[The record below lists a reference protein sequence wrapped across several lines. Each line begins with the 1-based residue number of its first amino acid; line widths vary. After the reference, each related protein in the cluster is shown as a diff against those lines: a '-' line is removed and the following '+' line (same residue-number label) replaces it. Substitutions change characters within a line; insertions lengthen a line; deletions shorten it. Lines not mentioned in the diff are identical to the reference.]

1 MEEEKKEKHKSEL
14 EECQK
19 QRDEYLAGWQRARAD
34 LLNYKKEETERM
46 GQIIKYAAEELMMKI
61 IPIVDNLERA
71 EEGMTDDLKENSYF
85 KGFLQIKGQI
95 GDLLKEFGV
104 EEIDALGKKFD
115 PNFHEVVEE
124 IKEGDPGEIKE
135 VVQKGYLMQNRVIR
149 PVKVKI
155 VKL

>member
-1 MEEEKKEKHKSEL
+1 MEEEKKDKHKKEM
-14 EECQK
+14 EECRK

-46 GQIIKYAAEELMMKI
+46 GQIIKYAAEELIMKI
-61 IPIVDNLERA
+61 LPIIDNLERA
-71 EEGMTDDLKENSYF
+71 EKGMSNDLKENSYF

-95 GDLLKEFGV
+95 KDLLKEFEV

-124 IKEGDPGEIKE
+124 INEGDPGEIKE
-135 VVQKGYLMQNRVIR
+135 IIQKGYTIQNKIIR